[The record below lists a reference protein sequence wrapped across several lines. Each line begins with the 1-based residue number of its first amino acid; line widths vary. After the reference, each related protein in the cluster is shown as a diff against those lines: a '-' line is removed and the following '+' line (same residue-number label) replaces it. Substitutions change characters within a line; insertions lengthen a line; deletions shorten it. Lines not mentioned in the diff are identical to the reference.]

1 MKYLI
6 GRRILSTNQIL
17 RVLALSRLEPGFF
30 WFSELCARYSAVAMK
45 TNKDGKITAAAK
57 AAKDAKDAAAPA
69 TLNGNGN
76 VEERGD
82 SAKQASSRV

>member
-1 MKYLI
+1 M
-6 GRRILSTNQIL
+6 
-17 RVLALSRLEPGFF
+17 
-30 WFSELCARYSAVAMK
+30 FSELSARYSAVAMK

-57 AAKDAKDAAAPA
+57 AAKAAKDAAAAA
-69 TLNGNGN
+69 TNGNGN